1 MNAAG
6 NAGNWDSMAAALT
19 LALVRVSAMLAL
31 APFFTARSIPARTKA
46 IFSLAVC
53 VLLVPT
59 VAAAAVKDGGVELSF
74 QGLLGELAVGVIYGL
89 TLSLLNEMLLLAG
102 QIVGLQF
109 SFSLVNLLD
118 PASEIQTPLMG
129 DLFQLM
135 GTWVLISA
143 GLDRVMLASMVRS
156 IRAVPLGSFP
166 LAAVPTTAHVLV
178 PLISG
183 SFFAALELAAPVL
196 AATVMVEIS
205 VALLGKLS
213 PQLPVISLTVPL
225 KTLTGFV
232 LLIGSLALWPRFI
245 EARFSSLLDVAER
258 LISDGVHEG
267 VHPGT
272 PAGMPQ
278 LVTPVAMPVGVRG
291 GG

>member
-1 MNAAG
+1 MI
-6 NAGNWDSMAAALT
+6 
-19 LALVRVSAMLAL
+19 AL
-31 APFFTARSIPARTKA
+31 APFFASQSISTRTKA
-46 IFSLAVC
+46 VFSLAVC

-59 VAAAAVKDGGVELSF
+59 VAVAASQGGTPIELSF
-74 QGLLGELAVGVIYGL
+74 TGLLGEVAVGAIYGL
-89 TLSLLNEMLLLAG
+89 TLSLFNEMLLLAG

-135 GTWVLISA
+135 GTLVLITA
-143 GLDRVMLASMVRS
+143 GLDRVLLASMVRS
-156 IRAVPLGSFP
+156 IRVVPLGSFP
-166 LAAVPTTAHVLV
+166 LSAVSASAHVLV
-178 PLISG
+178 PMLSG

-196 AATVMVEIS
+196 AATMLVEIS

-213 PQLPVISLTVPL
+213 PQLPVISLTVPF

-232 LLIGSLALWPRFI
+232 LLIGSLAVWPRFI

-258 LISDGVHEG
+258 LISQSVQGG
-267 VHPGT
+267 
-272 PAGMPQ
+272 
-278 LVTPVAMPVGVRG
+278 RG
-291 GG
+291 

>member
-1 MNAAG
+1 VMVAG
-6 NAGNWDSMAAALT
+6 DTTNWNSMVAALA
-19 LALVRVSAMLAL
+19 LALVRVSTMIAL
-31 APFFTARSIPARTKA
+31 APFFASQAIATRTKA
-46 IFSLAVC
+46 VFSLAVC

-59 VAAAAVKDGGVELSF
+59 VAFAAAKGAGGAPVEVSF
-74 QGLLGELAVGVIYGL
+74 TGLLGEVAVGAIYGL
-89 TLSLLNEMLLLAG
+89 TLSLFNEMLLLAG

-135 GTWVLISA
+135 GTLVLITA
-143 GLDRVMLASMVRS
+143 GLDRVLLASMVRS
-156 IRAVPLGSFP
+156 LRAVPLGSFP
-166 LAAVPTTAHVLV
+166 LAAVSASAHVLV
-178 PLISG
+178 PMLSG

-196 AATVMVEIS
+196 AATVLVEIS

-232 LLIGSLALWPRFI
+232 LLIGSLAVWPRFI
-245 EARFSSLLDVAER
+245 EARFGSLLDVAER
-258 LISDGVHEG
+258 LISQSV
-267 VHPGT
+267 
-272 PAGMPQ
+272 Q
-278 LVTPVAMPVGVRG
+278 G
-291 GG
+291 GRS